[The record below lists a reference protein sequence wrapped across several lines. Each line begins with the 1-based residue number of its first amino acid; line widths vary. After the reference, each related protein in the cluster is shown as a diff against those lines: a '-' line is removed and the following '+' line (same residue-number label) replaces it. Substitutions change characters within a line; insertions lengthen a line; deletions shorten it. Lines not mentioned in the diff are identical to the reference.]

1 VIWILDVFE
10 IGKVLINVISF
21 SQCAVQ
27 ARSPMKE
34 VKKISCKISAFRC
47 KFYLE
52 LHLLVKA
59 WRFVR

>member
-10 IGKVLINVISF
+10 IGKVLINVNSF
-21 SQCAVQ
+21 LQCAGQ

-34 VKKISCKISAFRC
+34 VKKIPFEISAFRC

-59 WRFVR
+59 